1 MRRLIAVMTTAA
13 ALTAGACNS
22 PQWPEQRREVMNAW
36 SVNEYQRDSI
46 EAAIVSQH
54 TLYPYHFVQNGAD
67 LNELGARD
75 LSVLAEHYRDNPGTL
90 KVRRA
95 DTASDL
101 YNSRLATVSALL
113 VEHGVD
119 TDRVKINNGPAGGDG
134 VSSERMLIILD
145 EKMDEP
151 MSDDSDGLSSFRGNR

>member
-1 MRRLIAVMTTAA
+1 MRRLIAVMAA
-13 ALTAGACNS
+13 ATALTAGACNS
-22 PQWPEQRREVMNAW
+22 PQWPAQRREVMNAW

-54 TLYPYHFVQNGAD
+54 TLYPYHFIRNGAE

-75 LSVLAEHYRDNPGTL
+75 LSVLAEHYRENPGTL
-90 KVRRA
+90 NLRRA
-95 DTASDL
+95 GTPASL
-101 YNSRLATVSALL
+101 YNARLSTITALR

-119 TDRVKINNGPAGGDG
+119 TDRVTIGNGMAGGEG
-134 VSSERMLIILD
+134 ISSERVLIILD

-151 MSDDSDGLSSFRGNR
+151 LTPDPIGLSSFGDSR